1 MSFLRT
7 LTRFEID
14 SAKAAMIAIF
24 PGSDGIAS
32 MDIEGY
38 LTDTLKRIPLEPV
51 IGIRA
56 AIWIVALAPL
66 IVLRRARTLAGL
78 APSDRELVMVA
89 LATNP
94 VYAVRQLVL
103 ALKALAALLYAGSPT
118 VRARLMAP
126 TISSSFVDEARLV
139 RRLPSLPAGSVSA
152 PPASSVTAAQ
162 KEKSHAAV
170 A

>member
-1 MSFLRT
+1 MSFLRH

-51 IGIRA
+51 LGIRA
-56 AIWIVALAPL
+56 AIWIVALAP
-66 IVLRRARTLAGL
+66 IFVLRRARTLAGL
-78 APSDRELVMVA
+78 ASSDRELVMVA
-89 LATNP
+89 LATNR

-126 TISSSFVDEARLV
+126 TISASFVDEARLV
-139 RRLPSLPAGSVSA
+139 RRLPSLPPSTTAAPVVASA
-152 PPASSVTAAQ
+152 PQ
-162 KEKSHAAV
+162 KEKSHAAL

>member
-1 MSFLRT
+1 
-7 LTRFEID
+7 
-14 SAKAAMIAIF
+14 
-24 PGSDGIAS
+24 

-38 LTDTLKRIPLEPV
+38 LVDTLKRIPLEPV

-66 IVLRRARTLAGL
+66 VVLRRARTLAGL
-78 APSDRELVMVA
+78 APSDRELVLVA

-139 RRLPSLPAGSVSA
+139 RRLPSLPASSAAAVSA
-152 PPASSVTAAQ
+152 APASSVTAAQ